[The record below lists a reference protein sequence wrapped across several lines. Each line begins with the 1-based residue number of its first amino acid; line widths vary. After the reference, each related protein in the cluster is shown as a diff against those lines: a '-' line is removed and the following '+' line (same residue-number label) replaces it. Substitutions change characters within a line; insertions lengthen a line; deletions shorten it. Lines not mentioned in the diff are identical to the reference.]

1 MKGEEL
7 EDLKRN
13 EVYVCSSRRESYYER
28 EWLLRDG
35 RVVRGIG
42 TYGKALTCVRVKGGV
57 YLGIGRAHK

>member
-1 MKGEEL
+1 MKE
-7 EDLKRN
+7 EDLPELGEH

-42 TYGKALTCVRVKGGV
+42 TYGKALQGNGREKAA

>member
-1 MKGEEL
+1 MKE
-7 EDLKRN
+7 EDLPELGEH

-35 RVVRGIG
+35 RVVRGICS
-42 TYGKALTCVRVKGGV
+42 YGKALTCVRAKGGV